1 MTDSKT
7 YSKSF
12 FESFAFMFWFWFAIM
27 ALQATGL
34 WYNFPFLFWWFD
46 IIMHFLGGFWI
57 YISARTLIKYFNF
70 NMIGEH
76 DGFYSFIIFIGFVAL
91 TGVLWEFFE
100 LVLDRYL
107 IHNGYSFLPGVY
119 EDTLS
124 DLFFDLLGGTIAFL
138 IYLYIGKKFVIS
150 NS

>member
-76 DGFYSFIIFIGFVAL
+76 DG
-91 TGVLWEFFE
+91 
-100 LVLDRYL
+100 
-107 IHNGYSFLPGVY
+107 YSFLPGVY

>member
-1 MTDSKT
+1 
-7 YSKSF
+7 
-12 FESFAFMFWFWFAIM
+12 
-27 ALQATGL
+27 
-34 WYNFPFLFWWFD
+34 
-46 IIMHFLGGFWI
+46 
-57 YISARTLIKYFNF
+57 
-70 NMIGEH
+70 MIGEH

>member
-1 MTDSKT
+1 
-7 YSKSF
+7 
-12 FESFAFMFWFWFAIM
+12 
-27 ALQATGL
+27 
-34 WYNFPFLFWWFD
+34 
-46 IIMHFLGGFWI
+46 MHFLGGFWI